1 LPLKDGS
8 IPNVGDI
15 LSFKVPGD
23 RPTDKNSDEYAR
35 TKDKFIVLN
44 MGATTPEFH
53 TMFTKL
59 STGDTFDSSAYSNYV
74 SYQQTEIYTNKIAR
88 FSFQ

>member
-15 LSFKVPGD
+15 LSFKVPSSA
-23 RPTDKNSDEYAR
+23 PTDKSSDTYAR
-35 TKDKFIVLN
+35 AKDKFIVLN
-44 MGATTPEFH
+44 MGATTDDFH

-59 STGDTFDSSAYSNYV
+59 STGDTFDTSAYSSYV
-74 SYQQTEIYTNKIAR
+74 SYQQAEIYTNKIAR